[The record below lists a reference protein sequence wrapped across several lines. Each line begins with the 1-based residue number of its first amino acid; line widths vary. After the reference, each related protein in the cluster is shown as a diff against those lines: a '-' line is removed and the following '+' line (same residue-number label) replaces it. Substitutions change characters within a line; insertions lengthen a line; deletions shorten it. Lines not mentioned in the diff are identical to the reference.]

1 MAGEKT
7 EKPTHRR
14 IKDARDK
21 GQVPRSRDLVGA
33 CSLLAVTGMLAWLGP
48 HVISGLL
55 ARLTAALQQLGDA
68 PRATLSVA
76 DLTTTARSD
85 AWRLVTLVGPLTLAA
100 AVTAVAANFGQ
111 VGWVFAP
118 QALQLNWGRM
128 NPANGLK
135 RLVPSEAGVNVLKA
149 LLAVVTLGAIGWQL
163 GSALTVQATDL
174 VNMAPT
180 ALGVRAWDVMWR
192 LVARAG
198 LALLVFAGADYAVQR
213 WRTMTNLK
221 MSRQDV
227 KDEARSSEGS
237 PEIKSRVRRIQRE
250 MARKRMLTA
259 VKRAT
264 VVIANPTHVS
274 VAIEYRRDTM
284 AAPVVVAKGQDH
296 LALRIRAIAR
306 ENGVPIVENIA
317 LARALYKTAD
327 VGDMIPASLFGAIA
341 EVLAYLV
348 RIKQLAL

>member
-1 MAGEKT
+1 
-7 EKPTHRR
+7 
-14 IKDARDK
+14 
-21 GQVPRSRDLVGA
+21 
-33 CSLLAVTGMLAWLGP
+33 
-48 HVISGLL
+48 
-55 ARLTAALQQLGDA
+55 
-68 PRATLSVA
+68 
-76 DLTTTARSD
+76 
-85 AWRLVTLVGPLTLAA
+85 
-100 AVTAVAANFGQ
+100 
-111 VGWVFAP
+111 
-118 QALQLNWGRM
+118 
-128 NPANGLK
+128 
-135 RLVPSEAGVNVLKA
+135 
-149 LLAVVTLGAIGWQL
+149 
-163 GSALTVQATDL
+163 
-174 VNMAPT
+174 MAPT

-284 AAPVVVAKGQDH
+284 AAPVVLAKGQDH

>member
-1 MAGEKT
+1 MADEKT
-7 EKPTHRR
+7 QKPTHKR
-14 IKDARDK
+14 IKEARDK

-33 CSLLAVTGMLAWLGP
+33 CSLLVVTGMLVWLGP
-48 HVISGLL
+48 HLISGLL
-55 ARLTAALQQLGDA
+55 ARLTAALQQLGDS
-68 PRATLSVA
+68 PRATLTIA
-76 DLTTTARSD
+76 DLTTSARSD
-85 AWRLVTLVGPLTLAA
+85 AWRFVTLVGPLTLAA

-118 QALQLNWGRM
+118 QALQMNWGRL
-128 NPANGLK
+128 NPANGMK
-135 RLVPSEAGVNVLKA
+135 RLVPSQAGVDVLKA
-149 LLAVVTLGAIGWQL
+149 LLAVITLGAIGWQL
-163 GSALTVQATDL
+163 GIALTRQASEL

-180 ALGVRAWDVMWR
+180 ALGVRAWDVTWR
-192 LVARAG
+192 LIARAG
-198 LALLVFAGADYAVQR
+198 LALLIFAAADYAVQR
-213 WRTMTNLK
+213 WRTMTSLK
-221 MSRQDV
+221 MTKQEV
-227 KDEARSSEGS
+227 KDEARSNEGS

-274 VAIEYRRDTM
+274 VALEYRRDTM
-284 AAPVVVAKGQDH
+284 AAPVVLAKGQDH